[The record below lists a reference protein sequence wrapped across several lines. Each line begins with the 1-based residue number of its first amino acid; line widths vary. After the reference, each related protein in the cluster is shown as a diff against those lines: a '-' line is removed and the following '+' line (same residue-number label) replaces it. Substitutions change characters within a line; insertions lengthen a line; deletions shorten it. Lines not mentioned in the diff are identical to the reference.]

1 MEGIQRSM
9 DKRPSSPTGI
19 DPAEVGHAN
28 VVPINPGPRSR
39 VAERY
44 VNPDLSPENANIR
57 RLVLSVEAITQETLS
72 VEELVSA
79 VDMVFAGANGPEFP
93 VVTYN
98 FIEVDGEPYDEPE

>member
-1 MEGIQRSM
+1 M
-9 DKRPSSPTGI
+9 
-19 DPAEVGHAN
+19 
-28 VVPINPGPRSR
+28 
-39 VAERY
+39 
-44 VNPDLSPENANIR
+44 
-57 RLVLSVEAITQETLS
+57 S